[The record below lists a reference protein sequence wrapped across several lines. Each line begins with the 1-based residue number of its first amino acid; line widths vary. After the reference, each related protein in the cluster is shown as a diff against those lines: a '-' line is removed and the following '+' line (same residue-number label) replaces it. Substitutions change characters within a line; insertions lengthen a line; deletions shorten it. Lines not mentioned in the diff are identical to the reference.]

1 MAKDVPQHWKEFEEE
16 GEESVRKKLNQGL
29 YSSTRAI
36 AAKGFLKHKKEERE
50 GREARRA
57 IQREESRDKF
67 VRDQGK
73 SSIWLSKWT
82 LLVLVV
88 GVLIALLAYLKR

>member
-1 MAKDVPQHWKEFEEE
+1 MAKDVPQHWKQFEED
-16 GEESVRKKLNQGL
+16 GEEPTREKLNQGL
-29 YSSTRAI
+29 FSSTRAI
-36 AAKGFLKHKKEERE
+36 AAKGFLKHKQEERE
-50 GREARRA
+50 RREARQA
-57 IQREESRDKF
+57 LQREETRDKL

-82 LLVLVV
+82 LFVLIV